1 MEKKVV
7 KVEKIDCDIYSST
20 KNLTKLNVNKKFLD
34 FALEKSHLEQVLK
47 QLAIN
52 VFSEENLYNKQK
64 IVAFTNLVRS
74 VKKLVDKKEEFTL
87 NVIIKMLNSHHKTQK
102 NIKYFVNNKELESV
116 QTFIKLAFDKDLHAT
131 LKNIYTSKGD

>member
-7 KVEKIDCDIYSST
+7 KVEKIDNDIYSST

-34 FALEKSHLEQVLK
+34 FALEKAHLEQVLK

-52 VFSEENLYNKQK
+52 VFNDENLYNKQK
-64 IVAFTNLVRS
+64 IIAFTNLVRS
-74 VKKLVDKKEEFTL
+74 VKRSIDKKEEFSL
-87 NVIIKMLNSHHKTQK
+87 NVIIKMLNAHHKTQK
-102 NIKYFVNNKELESV
+102 NIKYFIVNKELESV